1 MRTYNGLPLESQ
13 RLVDLQRLPRAL
25 ELGDLAQ
32 DDAFVCVVG
41 VATVLQRGVGLQ
53 ASVAQQVVALQL
65 DVEVGEF
72 ARLENAVTSSRLQ
85 H

>member
-32 DDAFVCVVG
+32 DDALICVVG
-41 VATVLQRGVGLQ
+41 VATVLQRGVRLQ
-53 ASVAQQVVALQL
+53 ASVAQQVVAFQL

-72 ARLENAVTSSRLQ
+72 TRLENAVTSSRLQ

>member
-41 VATVLQRGVGLQ
+41 VATVLQRGVRLQ

-72 ARLENAVTSSRLQ
+72 AGLQNPVTSSRLQ